1 MVTTILYFSLSLIT
15 IGSVA
20 GAVLIANYLRRSY
33 PVNFVESY
41 FYYVILMCAF
51 GIYGIWGLIFIK
63 IILSQITLSDHIV
76 STISYAIPFLGFPF
90 LIMAWYMYL
99 RYCYE
104 LSGSKVGK
112 IVSVAYFFFHLFFFV
127 MLGWSIAQTGDGLFT
142 FPSISLIYVYLILD
156 VILTGW
162 GLIYILS
169 KTFRNNF
176 SVIVPYRRYVLISMA
191 FLLLKVIS
199 VYIFYLYPDTVP
211 VFILLYFLSI
221 VIPLIYFY
229 SQKDRIIHLDEGDQ
243 KTSNFENLIARYGIT
258 RREREIIEEVCS
270 GKSNQE
276 IADTLFISLQ
286 TVKDHIHRIY
296 LKMDIKRRVQLIKL
310 MQLK

>member
-1 MVTTILYFSLSLIT
+1 MVTTLLYFSLSLIS
-15 IGSVA
+15 IGAIA
-20 GAVLIANYLRRSY
+20 GAILIANYLRRSY

-63 IILSQITLSDHIV
+63 IVLMQVSISDNTI

-104 LSGSKVGK
+104 LAGSKVGK
-112 IVSVAYFFFHLFFFV
+112 KVSLAYFFFHLFFFIT
-127 MLGWSIAQTGDGLFT
+127 LGWSIAQTGTGSFT
-142 FPSISLIYVYLILD
+142 LPGIGLIYVYLILD

-162 GLIYILS
+162 GLIFLFLKTS
-169 KTFRNNF
+169 KINI
-176 SVIVPYRRYVLISMA
+176 SVFIPIKRYVLISIA
-191 FLLLKVIS
+191 FLLFKVIS
-199 VYIFYLYPDTVP
+199 VYIFYLYPVTIP

-221 VIPLIYFY
+221 VIPLVYFY
-229 SQKDRIIHLDEGDQ
+229 SQKEQIIELIEGDP
-243 KTSNFENLIARYGIT
+243 KMSSFDNLIARYGIT
-258 RREREIIEEVCS
+258 RREREIIEQVCS

-296 LKMDIKRRVQLIKL
+296 LKMDIKRRAQLIRI
-310 MQLK
+310 MQSN

>member
-1 MVTTILYFSLSLIT
+1 MVTTLLYFSLSLIS
-15 IGSVA
+15 IGAIA
-20 GAVLIANYLRRSY
+20 GAILIANYLRRSY

-63 IILSQITLSDHIV
+63 IVLIQVSISDSTI

-104 LSGSKVGK
+104 LNGLKVGK
-112 IVSVAYFFFHLFFFV
+112 TVSVVYFFFHLFFFIT
-127 MLGWSIAQTGDGLFT
+127 LGWSIAQTGTGLFT
-142 FPSISLIYVYLILD
+142 LPGIGLIYVYLILD

-162 GLIYILS
+162 GLIFIFLKTS
-169 KTFRNNF
+169 KINI
-176 SVIVPYRRYVLISMA
+176 SVFVPLRRYVLISIA

-199 VYIFYLYPDTVP
+199 VYIFYLYPPTIP

-221 VIPLIYFY
+221 VIPLVYFY
-229 SQKDRIIHLDEGDQ
+229 SQKDQIIQLDDGDPNM
-243 KTSNFENLIARYGIT
+243 SSFDSLVARYGIT
-258 RREREIIEEVCS
+258 RREREIIEQVCS

-296 LKMDIKRRVQLIKL
+296 LKMDIKRRVQLTKI
-310 MQLK
+310 MQSN

>member
-1 MVTTILYFSLSLIT
+1 MVTTLLYFSLSLIS
-15 IGSVA
+15 IGAIA
-20 GAVLIANYLRRSY
+20 GAILIANYLRRSY

-63 IILSQITLSDHIV
+63 IVLIQVSISDSTI

-104 LSGSKVGK
+104 IIGSRVGK
-112 IVSVAYFFFHLFFFV
+112 TVSISYFFFHLFFFIA
-127 MLGWSIAQTGDGLFT
+127 LGWSIAQTGTGSFT
-142 FPSISLIYVYLILD
+142 LPGIGLIYVYLILD
-156 VILTGW
+156 VILTSW
-162 GLIYILS
+162 GLIIIFLKTS
-169 KTFRNNF
+169 KINI
-176 SVIVPYRRYVLISMA
+176 SVFVPIRRYVLISIA

-199 VYIFYLYPDTVP
+199 VYIFYLYPATIP

-221 VIPLIYFY
+221 VIPLVYFY
-229 SQKDRIIHLDEGDQ
+229 SQKDQIIQLADGDPNM
-243 KTSNFENLIARYGIT
+243 SSFDNLVARYGIT
-258 RREREIIEEVCS
+258 RREREIIEQVCS

-296 LKMDIKRRVQLIKL
+296 LKMDIKRRVQLIKI
-310 MQLK
+310 MQSN